1 MDASENTFF
10 STLSLQSASKKNLT
24 NIDNSDEFYVFF

>member
-1 MDASENTFF
+1 MVASENTFF
-10 STLSLQSASKKNLT
+10 STLALQGESKKNST

>member
-1 MDASENTFF
+1 MDTSENTFQHF
-10 STLSLQSASKKNLT
+10 LYRVDQKKNLT